1 MRFLRIICAITVS
14 FWLLCSTSNSFSADV
29 SSGDSESGKLHALF
43 DEQWERD
50 MQNSPEWAST
60 LGDRRFNQN
69 WSNLS
74 LAAFAAYTAGDQL
87 ALSQLSEIDR
97 TQLPR
102 EEQVNY
108 DLFKLRY
115 EDRIKR
121 SAFSP
126 HLIPISQRGGIQTLN
141 ESASRL
147 KFKDAQD
154 FEDWLARLDKLD
166 QLMDQTIALMD
177 QGIATGMLPP
187 KATMQRVPAQI
198 AKQLVENPED
208 SLFYKAFINM
218 PQGISKSDAT
228 KIQSRAREV
237 ISAKVIPAYRRLN
250 TYFNDVYYP
259 ACRTSFGVSD
269 LPNGERYYEYLVKRF
284 TTTDMT
290 PDEVHQIGLDEVK
303 RIRSEMESAISETEF
318 TGSFDEFVHFLRT
331 DPQFYYDTPEALFE
345 GYLAMSKRLD
355 PMLVNLFGRLPRMPY
370 GLKKIPDVSAP
381 DTTTAYYSSPA
392 ADGSRAGYYYVN
404 LYKPETRPKW
414 EMAVL
419 SVHES
424 VPGHHLQIA
433 LQQELEQLPN
443 FRRYS
448 GFTVFIEGWGL
459 YSERLG
465 YDMGLYEDPY
475 DRFGQL
481 TYDMWRAVRLVVDT
495 GMHYKGWS
503 RQRAI
508 DYFKSNAPKSE
519 LDIINEIDR
528 YISMPGQALA
538 YKIGQLKILSLR
550 AEAEQ
555 RLGEEFDIKA
565 FHDIVLGSGA
575 IPLDVLQTN
584 VRDWLDQQ
592 TKDLKTGV
600 RS

>member
-1 MRFLRIICAITVS
+1 MRFLKPIGAISVS
-14 FWLLCSTSNSFSADV
+14 IWLLGSIPIGFSAEV
-29 SSGDSESGKLHALF
+29 SSGNSESSKLHALF
-43 DEQWERD
+43 DKQWERD
-50 MQNSPEWAST
+50 MQNSPVWAST
-60 LGDRRFNQN
+60 LGDRRFNRN
-69 WSNLS
+69 WSDLS
-74 LAAFAAYTAGDQL
+74 AAAFAAYTAGDKL
-87 ALSQLSEIDR
+87 ALSELSEIDR
-97 TQLPR
+97 GQLPR

-147 KFKDAQD
+147 RLKDAQD
-154 FEDWLARLDKLD
+154 FDDWLSRLEKLD
-166 QLMDQTIALMD
+166 ELMDQTIALMD
-177 QGIATGMLPP
+177 EGVATGMLPP

-198 AKQLVENPED
+198 AQQLVDKPED
-208 SLFYKAFINM
+208 SLFYDVFRNM
-218 PQGISKSDAT
+218 PQGIPASDAT
-228 KIQSRAREV
+228 RIQSRAREV
-237 ISAKVIPAYRRLN
+237 IASTVIPAYRRLN
-250 TYFNDVYYP
+250 TYFNNVYYP

-269 LPNGERYYEYLVKRF
+269 LPNGKRYYEYLVKRF

-290 PDEVHQIGLDEVK
+290 PDEVHQIGLNEVK
-303 RIRSEMESAISETEF
+303 RIRSDMEAAISESGF
-318 TGSFDEFVHFLRT
+318 KGDFDAFVHFLRT

-355 PMLVNLFGRLPRMPY
+355 PMLVDLFGKLPRIPY

-381 DTTTAYYSSPA
+381 DTTTAYYSRPA

-448 GFTVFIEGWGL
+448 GFTVFVEGWGL

-538 YKIGQLKILSLR
+538 YKIGQLKILELR

-555 RLGEEFDIKA
+555 RLGEKFDIRA
-565 FHDIVLGSGA
+565 FHDVVLGSGA

-584 VRDWLDQQ
+584 VHNWLEQQ
-592 TKDLKTGV
+592 SQGDETGV
-600 RS
+600 RF

>member
-1 MRFLRIICAITVS
+1 MRPLKIICSLSISLCLLS
-14 FWLLCSTSNSFSADV
+14 FLPPAFSAGV
-29 SSGDSESGKLHALF
+29 SSGDNEASKLHSLF
-43 DEQWERD
+43 DKQWERD
-50 MQNSPEWAST
+50 MRNSPVWASM
-60 LGDRRFNQN
+60 LGDRRFNQS
-69 WSNLS
+69 WSDLS
-74 LAAFAAYTAGDQL
+74 PEAFAAYTAGDKQ
-87 ALSQLSEIDR
+87 ALSELSEIDR
-97 TQLPR
+97 AQLSKG
-102 EEQVNY
+102 EQINY

-115 EDRIKR
+115 EDRIER
-121 SAFSP
+121 SGFSP
-126 HLIPISQRGGIQTLN
+126 HLIPISQRGGIQTLD
-141 ESASRL
+141 ERASRL
-147 KFKDAQD
+147 RLMEAQD
-154 FEDWLARLDKLD
+154 FEDWLARLDKID
-166 QLMDQTIALMD
+166 VLMDQTIALMD
-177 QGIATGMLPP
+177 EGIATGILPP

-198 AKQLVENPED
+198 KKQLVKRPED
-208 SLFYKAFINM
+208 SLFYKVFKEL
-218 PQGISKSDAT
+218 PSGIPKSDAVR
-228 KIQSRAREV
+228 IQSRAREV
-237 ISAKVIPAYRRLN
+237 ISSKVIPAYQRLN
-250 TYFNDVYYP
+250 TYFNEVYYP
-259 ACRTSFGVSD
+259 ACRDSFGVAD
-269 LPNGERYYEYLVKRF
+269 LPNGKRYYEYLVKRF

-290 PDEVHQIGLDEVK
+290 PDEVHQIGLREVK
-303 RIRSEMESAISETEF
+303 RIRDEMESAITESGF
-318 TGSFDEFVHFLRT
+318 EGDFDEFVHFLRT

-355 PMLVNLFGRLPRMPY
+355 PELVHLFGKLPRMPY

-381 DTTTAYYSSPA
+381 DTTTAYYSRPA

-424 VPGHHLQIA
+424 VPGHHIQIA

-448 GFTVFIEGWGL
+448 GFTVFVEGWGL

-465 YDMGLYEDPY
+465 YDMGLYDDPY

-538 YKIGQLKILSLR
+538 YKIGQLKILELR
-550 AEAEQ
+550 AEAEK
-555 RLGEEFDIKA
+555 RLGEGFDIRA
-565 FHDIVLGSGA
+565 FHDVVLGSGA
-575 IPLDVLQTN
+575 IPLDVLQAT
-584 VRDWLDQQ
+584 VHDWLDQQ
-592 TKDLKTGV
+592 TTNLDN

>member
-1 MRFLRIICAITVS
+1 MTPP
-14 FWLLCSTSNSFSADV
+14 LLSSVRQSRVARLGTLLSVTLILIACGERRGDPRGDNDDIVVASEPSLWKQVQGRTNASLQPRLFGIPNSRAFQVTYQDPAEEEWSVASHNRQVLLIGEPEDAWV
-29 SSGDSESGKLHALF
+29 VDALSRARDTPSEIPPAPALF
-43 DEQWERD
+43 ELQDV
-50 MQNSPEWAST
+50 WAEDQQVMVLLVPPT
-60 LGDRRFNQN
+60 DPRR
-69 WSNLS
+69 
-74 LAAFAAYTAGDQL
+74 T
-87 ALSQLSEIDR
+87 
-97 TQLPR
+97 
-102 EEQVNY
+102 V
-108 DLFKLRY
+108 
-115 EDRIKR
+115 
-121 SAFSP
+121 
-126 HLIPISQRGGIQTLN
+126 
-141 ESASRL
+141 
-147 KFKDAQD
+147 
-154 FEDWLARLDKLD
+154 LDKLD
-166 QLMDQTIALMD
+166 ELMDQTIALMN

-218 PQGISKSDAT
+218 PQGIPKSDAT
-228 KIQSRAREV
+228 KIQARAREV
-237 ISAKVIPAYRRLN
+237 ISTKVIPAYRRLN

-459 YSERLG
+459 YSEQLG

-538 YKIGQLKILSLR
+538 YKIGQLKILALR